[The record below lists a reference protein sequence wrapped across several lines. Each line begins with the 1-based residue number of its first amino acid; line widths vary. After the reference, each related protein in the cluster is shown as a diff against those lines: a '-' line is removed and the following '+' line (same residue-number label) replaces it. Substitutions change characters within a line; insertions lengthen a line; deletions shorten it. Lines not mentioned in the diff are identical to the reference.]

1 MAREQPPGIMVIHV
15 GTGRSAVDDQLREL
29 MYLAP
34 ARRTILLCHGV
45 SPDEIAAAVGLGAGA
60 VISEDCGAE
69 GLLDAFEAMR
79 QGRPY
84 LGRVISDILRGKAPA
99 AGAETR
105 GATPGH
111 LTARERQV
119 LALVAQA
126 RTAQEIGALLGM
138 SQGTVQAHR
147 RSIMNKL
154 RVRRTVA
161 LVRRAIQLGLV
172 AD

>member
-1 MAREQPPGIMVIHV
+1 MAREQPPNVVVIHV

-29 MYLAP
+29 MYLVP

-69 GLLDAFEAMR
+69 GLLDAFEAVR

-84 LGRVISDILRGKAPA
+84 LGPGVSDILRGKTA
-99 AGAETR
+99 AVSDQTR
-105 GATPGH
+105 AATAGH

-119 LALVAQA
+119 LGLIAQA
-126 RTAQEIGALLGM
+126 RTGQEIATLLGM
-138 SQGTVQAHR
+138 SLRTVHAHR
-147 RSIMNKL
+147 RSIMRKL
-154 RVRRTVA
+154 QVRNTVA
-161 LVRRAIQLGLV
+161 LVRRAMQLGLV
-172 AD
+172 TQ